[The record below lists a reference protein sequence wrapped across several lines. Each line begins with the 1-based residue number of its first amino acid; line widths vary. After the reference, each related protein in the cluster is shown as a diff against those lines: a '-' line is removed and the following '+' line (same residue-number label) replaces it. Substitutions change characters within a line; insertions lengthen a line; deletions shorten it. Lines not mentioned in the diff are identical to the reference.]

1 MKDLLPEIRL
11 LKGFS
16 SLQFGANKEAAQLSF
31 GEPQEIQV
39 LNDDILS
46 NNTLVYHYWDE
57 GFSLFFDMNKNN
69 RFSSVE
75 IDNKETLLF
84 DLKIFT
90 LKEKEIIQLMQQN
103 GFALSDTEVHQWGE
117 KRVSFDEAVLD
128 CYFENNKLVSVNFGC
143 HEEKTEYK
151 YFPN

>member
-1 MKDLLPEIRL
+1 MDLLLEIKL

-16 SLQFGANKEAAQLSF
+16 SLNFGASKESAQITF

-46 NNTLVYHYWDE
+46 NNTLVYHYWDL

-69 RFSSVE
+69 TLCSVE
-75 IDNKETLLF
+75 IDNKETILF
-84 DLKIFT
+84 DAKLFS
-90 LKEKEIIQLMQQN
+90 LKEKELITLLQDN
-103 GFALSDTEVHQWGE
+103 GFQLSDTEVHQWGE
-117 KRVSFDEAVLD
+117 KRVSFDAAVLD
-128 CYFENNKLVSVNFGC
+128 CYFENNRLVSVNFGC
-143 HEEKTEYK
+143 NEEKTEFK